1 MCNGAAIRAETAD
14 TISDSDRPIAGGVIE
29 GGGDFERRSAL
40 RRERASLTVQ
50 EIALNL
56 SAKGEGVIRFDVGC
70 DGQEDGNPAVAASDP
85 ADAGGLT
92 RPWAAAANRYLDW
105 AAAHGSGPGRDGSG
119 WRLVP
124 VRVTATG
131 KAELMLS
138 QPKVV
143 VQ

>member
-1 MCNGAAIRAETAD
+1 M
-14 TISDSDRPIAGGVIE
+14 
-29 GGGDFERRSAL
+29 
-40 RRERASLTVQ
+40 
-50 EIALNL
+50 NL
-56 SAKGEGVIRFDVGC
+56 SAKGEGNIRFEVGC
-70 DGQEDGNPAVAASDP
+70 DGQEDGSLAIATSTAIDP
-85 ADAGGLT
+85 GELT
-92 RPWAAAANRYLDW
+92 RPWSAAANRYLDW
-105 AAAHGSGPGRDGSG
+105 AAAHGSGPGRDGSS